1 MDNSA
6 SSAMEC
12 CVTEWWSSDTH
23 RVARIVTSS
32 ACGKPM
38 AASKRASG
46 RALDSDLGRIAA
58 HVIKPHE
65 YVELPE
71 LTDKDL
77 GQFAP
82 ARIFSAL
89 TTRQA

>member
-1 MDNSA
+1 M
-6 SSAMEC
+6 
-12 CVTEWWSSDTH
+12 TT
-23 RVARIVTSS
+23 
-32 ACGKPM
+32 
-38 AASKRASG
+38 SKRASG
-46 RALDSDLGRIAA
+46 RALGSDLAGIAA

-65 YVELPE
+65 YVERPE